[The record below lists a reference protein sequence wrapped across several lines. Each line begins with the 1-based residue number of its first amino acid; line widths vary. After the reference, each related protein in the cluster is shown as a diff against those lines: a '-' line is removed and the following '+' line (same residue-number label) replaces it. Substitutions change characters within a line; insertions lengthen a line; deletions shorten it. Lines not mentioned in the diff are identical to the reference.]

1 MPNYNNQGGRP
12 RKEIINR
19 WEGIGIAKARGNDNA
34 EIQFYPFQ
42 RGGGAIHLTLVCT
55 EITGTDANG
64 QPRTRTT
71 YVPVNAMTSKTIT
84 EDIIRNIRAGMKL
97 HIVGS
102 LGLDTYTDKRTN
114 EKRSSICVNAYVM
127 EILETPQP
135 MPAQGGYYGQ
145 PQQGGYGQ
153 PQQGYQQPVQGGYQQ
168 QVYQGQPYGQQQPRQ
183 GYGQPQQGY
192 QPQRGYQ
199 GQPAGGN
206 SYPAPAPQAPQA
218 PGYQQQPPVYQ
229 QHAQAPQVPQ
239 QGQRQQAVPPYY
251 QAPQPGQAAD
261 QGDDMPA
268 DIVL

>member
-153 PQQGYQQPVQGGYQQ
+153 PQQGYQ
-168 QVYQGQPYGQQQPRQ
+168 
-183 GYGQPQQGY
+183 
-192 QPQRGYQ
+192 PQRGYQ

-251 QAPQPGQAAD
+251 QAPQPAQPAD